1 MALFIGGDFFSS
13 GRGPFSDNGAN
24 DILIIDGKT
33 VSNQEFQQKVNEQIG
48 NNPVGQQQ
56 RDQVTEAVLNFM
68 ISEYV
73 LDKNM
78 RNLEFM

>member
-1 MALFIGGDFFSS
+1 MATIQKIRDRSTLLMIVIGVGMALFIGGDFFSS

-56 RDQVTEAVLNFM
+56 RDQC
-68 ISEYV
+68 Y
-73 LDKNM
+73 
-78 RNLEFM
+78 R